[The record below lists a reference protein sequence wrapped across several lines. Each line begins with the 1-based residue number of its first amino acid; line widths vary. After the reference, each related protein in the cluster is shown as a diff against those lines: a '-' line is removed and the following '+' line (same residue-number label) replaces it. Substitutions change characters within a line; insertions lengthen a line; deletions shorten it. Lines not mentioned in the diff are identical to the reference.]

1 MTGLTVNYKLLL
13 IFLMI
18 NYTIKRPITILRD
31 DLIVAQL
38 PKKVLKQL
46 GTDVIESGFHLGEG
60 RRDLFFENGSASYK
74 LGSNSI
80 SVVID

>member
-1 MTGLTVNYKLLL
+1 MTNYK
-13 IFLMI
+13 I
-18 NYTIKRPITILRD
+18 NTPITILRD

-46 GTDVIESGFHLGEG
+46 GSDVIESGFHLGEG
-60 RRDLFFENGSASYK
+60 RRDLFFENGVAQYK
-74 LGSNSI
+74 LGSDSI

>member
-1 MTGLTVNYKLLL
+1 MTTYE
-13 IFLMI
+13 IH
-18 NYTIKRPITILRD
+18 RPITILRD
-31 DLIVAQL
+31 DLIIEQL
-38 PKKVLKQL
+38 PKKVRKQL
-46 GTDVIESGFHLGEG
+46 GGKVETGFHLGEG

>member
-1 MTGLTVNYKLLL
+1 MTNYK
-13 IFLMI
+13 I
-18 NYTIKRPITILRD
+18 NTPITILRD

-38 PKKVLKQL
+38 PKKVLMQL

-60 RRDLFFENGSASYK
+60 RRDLFFENGVAQYK
-74 LGSNSI
+74 LGSDSI

>member
-1 MTGLTVNYKLLL
+1 MNTYK
-13 IFLMI
+13 
-18 NYTIKRPITILRD
+18 IKRPITILRD

-60 RRDLFFENGSASYK
+60 RRDLFFENGVAQYK
-74 LGSNSI
+74 LGSNTI
-80 SVVID
+80 AVTID

>member
-1 MTGLTVNYKLLL
+1 MTTYK
-13 IFLMI
+13 
-18 NYTIKRPITILRD
+18 IKRPITILRD

-60 RRDLFFENGSASYK
+60 RRDLFFENGVAQYK
-74 LGSNSI
+74 LGSDSI